1 MTWTRIAIVAVAAGL
16 AGLVGVVGV
25 EPALAAAGAVD
36 VQGAGRNIGET
47 LRLWSVSLFA
57 GGTAIM
63 ASFYLLQ
70 RKVAPAVGFFALA
83 MLVGGFVFAP
93 KLVGELSESLW
104 RTALG

>member
-1 MTWTRIAIVAVAAGL
+1 MRDRITRRATLGV
-16 AGLVGVVGV
+16 LV
-25 EPALAAAGAVD
+25 LAAASALVVDTATAQAAVD

-47 LRLWSVSLFA
+47 LKLWAVSLFA

-70 RKVAPAVGFFALA
+70 RKVAPAVGFFGLA